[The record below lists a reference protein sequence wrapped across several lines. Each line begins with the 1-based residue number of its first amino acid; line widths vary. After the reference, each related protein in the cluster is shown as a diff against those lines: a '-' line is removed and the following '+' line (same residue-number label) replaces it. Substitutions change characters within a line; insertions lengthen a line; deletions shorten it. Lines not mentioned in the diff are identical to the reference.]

1 MLYYDL
7 KLEASHKTIGN
18 VVARDVELR
27 RISRTLKRQYNS
39 NILVR
44 GASGTGKSALLEAL
58 AYQIARGQIKGFE
71 NSTVIKL
78 DTANLKK
85 LFSQMTNPAATSD
98 AIAYF
103 QNAFGA
109 MPHDTIA
116 IIDDFDAIVPEH
128 KFAEVA
134 QAMQPFFEAN
144 SLRLCISANDLAAE
158 KMREENAA
166 FFQHF
171 EEIALKETDS
181 KETSE
186 ILSALS
192 PAFEKEYGIK
202 IPPASLK
209 AASELAAKSGQDKKM
224 PLAAIHFLDE
234 ALAYAKISGAR
245 ELEKRHAQE
254 IFSEK
259 TGIPSTGID
268 ASDISLLKNLEKELS
283 KSVVGQS
290 FAVQKISDIV
300 RRGRMGLR
308 NPNKPTGSFLF
319 LGPSGVGKTE
329 LSKTL
334 AKTVY
339 GSERS
344 FTRIDMSEFGEQH
357 TVQRLIGAPPGY
369 VGFEAGGQLT
379 NAISQQPYSL
389 LLLDEIEKAHSK
401 IFDIFLQVL
410 DDGRLTDG
418 QGKTVNFSNAIVIA
432 TSNLGINEIVEH
444 AKGDGDVNGQPF
456 IENKLMPILLKNF
469 RTEFLN
475 RFDGIIVF
483 NPLGLDDLVKVARL
497 EIDKIEKRTAEH
509 NIKFNIDE
517 NILRDKIAQI
527 MDLRFG
533 ARPVKRFVEQ
543 TCESL
548 IAAKLL
554 EQDRI

>member
-7 KLEASHKTIGN
+7 KLEASKKTIGN

-27 RISRTLKRQYNS
+27 RIARTLKRQYNS

-44 GASGTGKSALLEAL
+44 GASGIGKSALLEAL
-58 AYQIARGQIKGFE
+58 AYQIASGQIKGFE
-71 NSTVIKL
+71 NATIVKL
-78 DTANLKK
+78 DSANLKK
-85 LFSQMTNPAATSD
+85 LFAQMTNPAATAD

-103 QNAFGA
+103 QNAFIS
-109 MPHDTIA
+109 MPHGTIVV
-116 IIDDFDAIVPEH
+116 IDDFESVVPEH
-128 KFAEVA
+128 KFSEVN
-134 QAMQPFFEAN
+134 QALQPFFEAN
-144 SLRLCISANDLAAE
+144 NLRLCIAINDLSAQ
-158 KMREENAA
+158 KMREENPA

-171 EEIALKETDS
+171 EEIALREPDNAET
-181 KETSE
+181 KQ

-202 IPPASLK
+202 IPQTA
-209 AASELAAKSGQDKKM
+209 LAAAAEMSVKAGGGKKM

-234 ALAYAKISGAR
+234 ALAFAKISGAR
-245 ELEKRHAQE
+245 ELEKKHAQE

-259 TGIPSTGID
+259 TGIPGASMD
-268 ASDISLLKNLEKELS
+268 AADVSLLKNLETELG
-283 KSVVGQS
+283 KSVVGQG

-432 TSNLGINEIVEH
+432 TSNLGINEIAEQ
-444 AKGDGDVNGQPF
+444 ARGGGDVNDSAF
-456 IENKLMPILLKNF
+456 IEKQLMPILLKNF

-475 RFDGIIVF
+475 RFDGIVVF
-483 NPLGLDDLVKVARL
+483 NPLCLDDLVKIARL
-497 EIDKIEKRTAEH
+497 EIEKIEKRTAEH

-517 NILRDKIAQI
+517 QILREKIQQI

-554 EQDRI
+554 GP